1 MWIEVVNILILLSL
15 LRWIKRLGNCECAKG
30 LSRDYM
36 HFFFSV
42 SLIFQFSR
50 LLGIS
55 RMFAWPMAGL
65 ALVYGIVALRYINRE
80 KKLNCGCSGRVL
92 TPLFFWVTS
101 GQTALALFQII
112 SG

>member
-1 MWIEVVNILILLSL
+1 MWIEVLNILILMSL
-15 LRWIKRLGNCECAKG
+15 LRWIKRLKDCECAKG

-42 SLIFQFSR
+42 GLIFQFSR

-55 RMFAWPMAGL
+55 RMLGLPMAGL

-80 KKLNCGCSGRVL
+80 KKLDCGCSGRVL
-92 TPLFFWVTS
+92 TPLFFWITA
-101 GQTALALFQII
+101 GQTALALFQVI